1 MNSGSL
7 SSDSEESLA
16 YGRGCSDR
24 AAPEG
29 GDIVLIIR

>member
-7 SSDSEESLA
+7 SSDSEEIHVFGL
-16 YGRGCSDR
+16 RCSDCTE
-24 AAPEG
+24 PEG